1 MLLLIFVSFF
11 TEITHLIKEDIK
23 YNKIEK
29 TIATIKEIRG
39 RMHKIN
45 PYKKCIF
52 HTKRK
57 R

>member
-1 MLLLIFVSFF
+1 LFHFF

-29 TIATIKEIRG
+29 TIVTIKEIRG

-52 HTKRK
+52 HKKRK